1 MAGNLNKQ
9 RFLALIFVD
18 LSRNMNITGLILSFL
33 AAIAAGII
41 NAIAGLIGGRLAG
54 KLKPELLRWMVV
66 FIGLVVA
73 TAYFFR

>member
-1 MAGNLNKQ
+1 
-9 RFLALIFVD
+9 
-18 LSRNMNITGLILSFL
+18 L